1 MARVGLLLYHPNI
14 NSLDWFTTSNPH
26 LGVHNDFKYYHEVL
40 HSNQCFVRVTEHY
53 LEGLCLGKDHACII
67 AKRHFPYR

>member
-1 MARVGLLLYHPNI
+1 MTPTIGVIKKTMARVGLLLYHPNI

-40 HSNQCFVRVTEHY
+40 HSNQCFVLRNITLKAYV
-53 LEGLCLGKDHACII
+53 
-67 AKRHFPYR
+67 